1 MLVEIDFS
9 EDIDQ
14 EEIEEVFTKE
24 GTSMPPFL
32 NSVMKNLKL
41 VYRCLDPDRVVVVRI
56 CHDNESAELNGQYLG
71 KHYPTNVLSFPFDDS
86 DKPSVP
92 LGNLAICWSVLVRES
107 LDQGK
112 SLLAHLAHLFLH
124 GVLHLLNFDHQTDSS
139 AEQMEAIEVKTLA
152 IMRIDN
158 PYKYSDD

>member
-32 NSVMKNLKL
+32 NSVMKNLKQ
-41 VYRCLDPDRVVVVRI
+41 VYHGLDPDRVVVVRI
-56 CHDNESAELNGQYLG
+56 CHANESSELNGQYLG

-112 SLLAHLAHLFLH
+112 SLLDHLAHLFLH
-124 GVLHLLNFDHQTDSS
+124 GVLHLLNFDHQTESS
-139 AEQMEAIEVKTLA
+139 AEQMEAIEIETLA
-152 IMRIDN
+152 TMQIDN
-158 PYKYSDD
+158 PYQHSDD

>member
-1 MLVEIDFS
+1 MFVEIDFS

-14 EEIEEVFTKE
+14 EEIEKIFKKE
-24 GTSMPPFL
+24 GTSMPLFFS
-32 NSVMKNLKL
+32 SVMKNLMQ
-41 VYRCLDPDRVVVVRI
+41 VHHGIDPDRVVVVRI

-86 DKPSVP
+86 DKLSVP

-112 SLLAHLAHLFLH
+112 SLLDHLAHLFLH
-124 GVLHLLNFDHQTDSS
+124 GVLHLLNFDHQTESS
-139 AEQMEAIEVKTLA
+139 AEQMEAIEIETLA
-152 IMRIDN
+152 IMQIDN
-158 PYKYSDD
+158 PYQYSDD

>member
-32 NSVMKNLKL
+32 NSVMKNLKQ
-41 VYRCLDPDRVVVVRI
+41 VYHGLDPDRVIVVRI
-56 CHDNESAELNGQYLG
+56 CHENESAKLNGQYLG

-86 DKPSVP
+86 DRPSVP
-92 LGNLAICWSVLVRES
+92 LGNLAICWSVLARES

-112 SLLAHLAHLFLH
+112 SLLDHLAHLFLH
-124 GVLHLLNFDHQTDSS
+124 GVLHLLNFDHQTESS
-139 AEQMEAIEVKTLA
+139 AEQMEAIEIETLA
-152 IMRIDN
+152 TMQIDN
-158 PYKYSDD
+158 PYQYSDD

>member
-32 NSVMKNLKL
+32 NSVMKNLRQ
-41 VYRCLDPDRVVVVRI
+41 VYKGLDPDRVIVVRI
-56 CHDNESAELNGQYLG
+56 CHENESAKLNGQYLG

-92 LGNLAICWSVLVRES
+92 LGNLVICWSVLARES

-112 SLLAHLAHLFLH
+112 SLLDHLAHLFLH
-124 GVLHLLNFDHQTDSS
+124 GVLHLLNFDHQTESS
-139 AEQMEAIEVKTLA
+139 AEQMEAIEIETLA
-152 IMRIDN
+152 TMQIDN
-158 PYKYSDD
+158 PYQHSDD

>member
-14 EEIEEVFTKE
+14 EEIEKIFKKE
-24 GTSMPPFL
+24 GTSMLLFL
-32 NSVMKNLKL
+32 NSVMKNLKQ

-56 CHDNESAELNGQYLG
+56 CHDNESAELNGQYRG

-86 DKPSVP
+86 DKLSVP

-112 SLLAHLAHLFLH
+112 SPLAHLAHLFLH
-124 GVLHLLNFDHQTDSS
+124 GVLHLLNFDHQTESS
-139 AEQMEAIEVKTLA
+139 AEQMEAIEIETLA
-152 IMRIDN
+152 MMQIDN
-158 PYKYSDD
+158 PYQYSDD